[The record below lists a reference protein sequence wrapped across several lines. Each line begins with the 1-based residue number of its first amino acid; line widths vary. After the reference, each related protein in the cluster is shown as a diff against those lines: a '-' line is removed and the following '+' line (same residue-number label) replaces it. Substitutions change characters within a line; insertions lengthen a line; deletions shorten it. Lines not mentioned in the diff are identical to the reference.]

1 MTFIFEC
8 DSYPGPGHRRQFGE
22 QSALTI
28 TSPSNE
34 IIEASTSGT
43 SCNQKDRQEKKKAEY
58 DTWSQAR
65 TMTPPN
71 AETSTKDGFE
81 SELYLIEVFAL
92 YV

>member
-1 MTFIFEC
+1 MESSRPAQVMQAVPKKI
-8 DSYPGPGHRRQFGE
+8 
-22 QSALTI
+22 
-28 TSPSNE
+28 
-34 IIEASTSGT
+34 
-43 SCNQKDRQEKKKAEY
+43 DRKKKAKY

-81 SELYLIEVFAL
+81 SELYLIEVFTL